1 MNFADTNWLEA
12 MFFQLNDPD
21 KRFRCATV
29 NRFLRGQS
37 GQIGLSHIV
46 YLEARNVFSRVSGE
60 AEPAEW
66 LNLQEELNRRFY
78 LDPMNWDFLR
88 RDTFELF
95 SKYAPKGVVRTLDMA
110 VVASA
115 RLAGGTKVLSFDR
128 TVKAVAVA
136 EGMEVF
142 PELDLEG
149 KALLAKL
156 RR

>member
-12 MFFQLNDPD
+12 MYFETAEAA
-21 KRFRCATV
+21 KKFRRATV
-29 NRFLRGQS
+29 DRFLRRQS
-37 GQIGLSHIV
+37 AVIGISHIV
-46 YLEARNVFSRVSGE
+46 YLEARNIFGRVSGE

-66 LNLQEELNRRFY
+66 RQLQEDLNGRFY
-78 LDPMNWDFLR
+78 LDPMNWDYLR

-95 SKYAPKGVVRTLDMA
+95 SKYAHKTALGTFDAA

-115 RLAGGTKVLSFDR
+115 RLAGGTRLLSFDQ
-128 TVKAVAVA
+128 TAKAVATA
-136 EGMEVF
+136 EGLEVF
-142 PELDLEG
+142 PELNPEG

>member
-1 MNFADTNWLEA
+1 
-12 MFFQLNDPD
+12 MFFESAEVE
-21 KRFRCATV
+21 KKSRRATV
-29 NRFLRGQS
+29 DRFLRHHPGV
-37 GQIGLSHIV
+37 IGLSHIV
-46 YLEARNVFSRVSGE
+46 YLEARNVFTRIGGQ

-66 LNLQEELNRRFY
+66 LKLQEELNGRFY

-95 SKYAPKGVVRTLDMA
+95 AKYAHKATLSTFDMA
-110 VVASA
+110 LVASA
-115 RLAGGTKVLSFDR
+115 RLAGGMRMLSFDQI
-128 TVKAVAVA
+128 VKAVAAA

-142 PELDLEG
+142 PELNPQG